1 MNPVAGWL
9 ALWNSSYCIQQA
21 TYAAGGNT
29 YWEWRP
35 YVGYTYN
42 GLTGYQWNV
51 TIAKNLWGLTVA
63 ATTANYGATMDYVIL
78 PGGAQSTSA
87 PTEILG
93 NWGLGGG
100 AYTTNAYSVW
110 AISLNPSTLGQTLWQ
125 DNFNEPQNDPA
136 NANMTTQIMG
146 ADGQSGVFVMR
157 DKEST
162 QMYGYSLTTGALLWG
177 PTVPENP
184 WNMFISPNYQ
194 YLTTIANGIYYDY
207 GYAGFMNAYNIT
219 TGALMWS
226 SPTNPSAPQGPYLN
240 WPFGDAAGSVYAVVA
255 GGEIIDTTNEH
266 STSEPLYRDWA
277 TYAWNA
283 TTGANIWNMTGIF
296 GTSPI
301 IGDGYMAVQNS
312 YNGEITVL
320 GRGPS
325 ATTVAATPGQNSNS
339 QVLITGTV
347 TDQSSGETC
356 LGIPAAGTP
365 AISDADMTAWMQ
377 YLYLQYPEPT
387 NVTGVPVTLTDI
399 DPNGNSYTIG
409 TTTSNIEGQY
419 NFAFTP
425 TVPGVYTIIATFGG
439 SGSYWPSSAQT
450 SYLFDQPAASAA
462 APTATPTSVADMYF
476 VPAIAGIIVVII
488 IGFIVL
494 ALLMLRKKP

>member
-1 MNPVAGWL
+1 
-9 ALWNSSYCIQQA
+9 
-21 TYAAGGNT
+21 
-29 YWEWRP
+29 
-35 YVGYTYN
+35 
-42 GLTGYQWNV
+42 
-51 TIAKNLWGLTVA
+51 
-63 ATTANYGATMDYVIL
+63 
-78 PGGAQSTSA
+78 
-87 PTEILG
+87 
-93 NWGLGGG
+93 
-100 AYTTNAYSVW
+100 
-110 AISLNPSTLGQTLWQ
+110 
-125 DNFNEPQNDPA
+125 
-136 NANMTTQIMG
+136 
-146 ADGQSGVFVMR
+146 
-157 DKEST
+157 
-162 QMYGYSLTTGALLWG
+162 
-177 PTVPENP
+177 
-184 WNMFISPNYQ
+184 
-194 YLTTIANGIYYDY
+194 
-207 GYAGFMNAYNIT
+207 
-219 TGALMWS
+219 
-226 SPTNPSAPQGPYLN
+226 
-240 WPFGDAAGSVYAVVA
+240 
-255 GGEIIDTTNEH
+255 
-266 STSEPLYRDWA
+266 
-277 TYAWNA
+277 
-283 TTGANIWNMTGIF
+283 
-296 GTSPI
+296 
-301 IGDGYMAVQNS
+301 MAVQNS